1 MKISLPPFLISNIS
15 SWNEISNRDI
25 VEKILQKM
33 NKSLDL
39 IEFVSD
45 RPGHDKRYSINSEKI
60 HKEIGW
66 SPTYDFEKALGETVT
81 WY

>member
-1 MKISLPPFLISNIS
+1 
-15 SWNEISNRDI
+15 
-25 VEKILQKM
+25 M

-66 SPTYDFEKALGETVT
+66 SPTYDFEKALEETVT

>member
-1 MKISLPPFLISNIS
+1 
-15 SWNEISNRDI
+15 
-25 VEKILQKM
+25 M

-60 HKEIGW
+60 HKEIGL
-66 SPTYDFEKALGETVT
+66 SPTYDFEKALEETVT